1 MSFIFRFAFK
11 NITKKWLDVLLL
23 VIGTMVS
30 TALITG
36 FFVVN
41 DSFTHYNLQKLDKYF
56 GDVDVVISKEGIP
69 FIPQNFDKEYVLGIL
84 RNEQDVSKTLG
95 IVQIDVIFEN
105 PLDPSKATSAKMMGV
120 NFEEFEKFTGKKIKV
135 EEEQI
140 ILGEH
145 LAKLLNVG
153 LEDKVVVR
161 NPLKNV
167 TLKISGIGEK
177 GILNF
182 RGASGNTNGVG
193 IVSEDTA
200 RNLNM
205 IPAGSV
211 TDVFVC
217 FDKGIDSKTRSK
229 IVDRL
234 RKKLKGFNVYDVKTN
249 LLKNP
254 SNRYLGYFVL
264 LFGGFSIAAACFL
277 TSNFF
282 TMLFNERKKDL
293 AILKTFGF
301 QRNRL
306 FSALF
311 AEGLIY
317 VIISSF
323 SGATF
328 GLLISRF
335 LLGGFKNIKMP
346 LSDIF
351 SLSFNGLEFYVKPIS
366 VFYSILMG
374 MLLPLGILF
383 FYSRKFSKKTVLQ
396 MMKQNPDV
404 EDKNSKNYFLPVFS
418 MILGIILLLFGKGFT
433 NFIGINI
440 ILLGFPFFFEKRFL
454 YILLSLTSMVFT
466 YFSPHLYKNQVIS
479 EILVNLTRGGF
490 YMVSSIMLVVHSSYF
505 IRKIFEFFLSK
516 SPAGILNVR
525 NGFAY
530 VSANPKKA
538 TLNMMIFGIMI
549 FGMVVTMT
557 VPYNIMSFVSE
568 KVSDGFLGY
577 DFAVIVNPIKNMLNI
592 REMSMSEEK
601 LKESFQRLDRV
612 ILVPIKVKG
621 EDEKSR
627 DSIAAF
633 IEPEEGEIP
642 PVVLHNT
649 VYSSIEETWKFFN
662 STSNDSFFAISGV
675 VPFENDSFHSLDL
688 NERIEVSVPRSI
700 FQIQN
705 PNLPLS
711 KFKIIANYKIQE
723 NFIPVEFLLPM
734 KALPKN
740 FKGGFVVYLG
750 KLRKDSE
757 ASSVNSLKLDI
768 TKDMNFPIYLT
779 EEFGKIYENLNFFV
793 DLGVSLL
800 YFGLITG
807 FSGLVIT
814 IIRSINLRKRNIAT
828 LKAIGIKPSKISAG
842 FIIESS
848 FIVICGILIGTI
860 SGLVESFDLTT
871 GIIKLFG
878 QSKFMIPAVKLLV
891 LMGTIYLFAF
901 FASFIPSTLAS
912 KIPPAENL
920 KIFD

>member
-1 MSFIFRFAFK
+1 MPFIFQFALK
-11 NITKKWLDVLLL
+11 NIVKKWLDVLLL

-41 DSFTHYNLQKLDKYF
+41 DSFTHYNLQKLDKHF
-56 GDVDVVISKEGIP
+56 GNVDLVISKEGIP

-84 RNEQDVSKTLG
+84 KNEQNISRTLG
-95 IVQIDVIFEN
+95 VVQMDVIFEN
-105 PLDPSKATSAKMMGV
+105 PLDPSKATSAKIMGI
-120 NFEEFEKFTGKKIKV
+120 NFEELEKFTGKKIKI
-135 EEEQI
+135 EEGQI

-145 LAKLLNVG
+145 LSKLLNVG
-153 LEDKVVVR
+153 LGDKVVVR
-161 NPLKNV
+161 NPLKNI
-167 TLKISGIGEK
+167 TLKVSEVGNEGL
-177 GILNF
+177 LNF
-182 RGASGNTNGVG
+182 RGISGNSNGVG
-193 IVSEDTA
+193 IINENAA

-205 IPAGSV
+205 IPPGSV
-211 TDVFVC
+211 TDVFVS
-217 FDKGIDSKTRSK
+217 FNKGIDPKTRSNT
-229 IVDRL
+229 VNRL
-234 RKKLKGFNVYDVKTN
+234 KEKLKGFNVYDVKTN

-254 SNRYLGYFVL
+254 SNKYLGYFVL

-301 QRNRL
+301 QRSRL
-306 FSALF
+306 FAALF
-311 AEGLIY
+311 AEGVIY
-317 VIISSF
+317 VVISSL
-323 SGATF
+323 SGVTF

-351 SLSFNGLEFYVKPIS
+351 SFSFNGLEFYVKPIS
-366 VFYSILMG
+366 IFYSILIG

-396 MMKQNPDV
+396 MMRQNPDV
-404 EDKNSKNYFLPVFS
+404 EDRSSKNYFLPVFS
-418 MILGIILLLFGKGFT
+418 MVLGIILLLFGKGFT
-433 NFIGINI
+433 TFIGINI
-440 ILLGFPFFFEKRFL
+440 LLLGFPFFFEKRSL
-454 YILLSLTSMVFT
+454 YILLSLSSMIFT
-466 YFSPHLYKNQVIS
+466 YFSPSLYKDQVIS

-490 YMVSSIMLVVHSSYF
+490 YMISSIILVVHSSYF

-530 VSANPKKA
+530 ISANPKKA

-557 VPYNIMSFVSE
+557 VPYNIMGFVSE

-577 DFAVIVNPIKNMLNI
+577 DFAVIVNPIKSILNI
-592 REMSMSEEK
+592 KEFSMDEEK
-601 LKESFQRLDRV
+601 LKESFKRLDRV

-621 EDEKSR
+621 EDGKSR
-627 DSIAAF
+627 NSIAAF
-633 IEPEEGEIP
+633 IEPEEDEIP
-642 PVVLHNT
+642 PVVLYNT
-649 VYSSIEETWKFFN
+649 IYTSVEETWKSFN
-662 STSNDSFFAISGV
+662 SISNNSFFAISGV
-675 VPFENDSFHSLDL
+675 VPFENDSFHSLNL
-688 NERIEVSVPRSI
+688 NEQIEVYVPKSI

-711 KFKIIANYKIQE
+711 KFKVIANYKIQE
-723 NFIPVEFLLPM
+723 NFIPVELLLPM
-734 KALPKN
+734 RALPKN

-750 KLRKDSE
+750 QLKNNSNT
-757 ASSVNSLKLDI
+757 AFVNDLKFEI

-779 EEFGKIYENLNFFV
+779 EEFGRIYENLNFFV

-828 LKAIGIKPSKISAG
+828 LKAIGIKPSKISTG

-848 FIVICGILIGTI
+848 FIVICGILIGAI

-871 GIIKLFG
+871 GILKLFG
-878 QSKFMIPAVKLLV
+878 QSRFTIPAIRLVTLL
-891 LMGTIYLFAF
+891 GAIYLFAF
-901 FASFIPSTLAS
+901 FASLIPSILAS